1 MVTKYLMDETLGLI
15 TKYGSIP
22 TIKDANMG
30 FGRGG
35 RCLWGGSKRCI
46 HLNKT
51 HNYTTK
57 HGTQLCS
64 QQHKHH
70 GPLGELT

>member
-1 MVTKYLMDETLGLI
+1 
-15 TKYGSIP
+15 
-22 TIKDANMG
+22 MG
-30 FGRGG
+30 FGWRG

-46 HLNKT
+46 HSNRT
-51 HNYTTK
+51 HIYTMK

-70 GPLGELT
+70 VPLGEVR